1 MTKAEQHRQLAV
13 SAAAHNESQT
23 AAAIA
28 EHRSSWDAYEIW
40 RARIRDERE
49 KKNRAAV
56 QR

>member
-1 MTKAEQHRQLAV
+1 MIEAEEHRQVTV

-23 AAAIA
+23 AAAIT

-49 KKNRAAV
+49 KNRAAV

>member
-1 MTKAEQHRQLAV
+1 MKKAEKYRQV
-13 SAAAHNESQT
+13 VVNSAARNESPT

-49 KKNRAAV
+49 KNRAAV

>member
-1 MTKAEQHRQLAV
+1 MKKAEQHRQLAV
-13 SAAAHNESQT
+13 SAAAHNESPT

>member
-13 SAAAHNESQT
+13 SAAAHNQSQT
-23 AAAIA
+23 AAAITV
-28 EHRSSWDAYEIW
+28 HRSSWDAYEIW

-49 KKNRAAV
+49 KNRAAA

>member
-1 MTKAEQHRQLAV
+1 MEKAEEYRQVAING
-13 SAAAHNESQT
+13 AAHNESPT

-49 KKNRAAV
+49 KNRAAV